1 MDAIALQTLHSALAA
16 RGYLSTVEAL
26 AHLLSR
32 AESDTQ
38 ERTLLA
44 RWATNGRPLQHASL
58 VKVFD
63 HARKHGM
70 EFSYAGH
77 SYDILTLSHLRKDR
91 GVRLG
96 RVELFRRETRFVF
109 YKGNECVGERSY
121 SF

>member
-1 MDAIALQTLHSALAA
+1 MDDIALQSLHAALAA

-26 AHLLSR
+26 AHLLSA
-32 AESDTQ
+32 AELQTQ
-38 ERTLLA
+38 ERVLLA
-44 RWATNGRPLQHASL
+44 RWESNGRTRQHASL
-58 VKVFD
+58 VSVFS

-70 EFSYAGH
+70 GFSFAGH
-77 SYDILTLSHLRKDR
+77 SYDMLTLSHLREDR

-96 RVELFRRETRFVF
+96 RVELFKRETRFVF

>member
-1 MDAIALQTLHSALAA
+1 MDVIALQTLHSALASQ
-16 RGYLSTVEAL
+16 GYLSTVEAL
-26 AHLLSR
+26 ADLLSK

-44 RWATNGRPLQHASL
+44 RWAMYDRPLQHASL

-70 EFSYAGH
+70 EFSFAGH
-77 SYDILTLSHLRKDR
+77 SYDVLTLSHLRKDQS
-91 GVRLG
+91 VRLA
-96 RVELFRRETRFVF
+96 RVELYRRETRFVF
-109 YKGNECVGERSY
+109 YKGNDCVGERCY